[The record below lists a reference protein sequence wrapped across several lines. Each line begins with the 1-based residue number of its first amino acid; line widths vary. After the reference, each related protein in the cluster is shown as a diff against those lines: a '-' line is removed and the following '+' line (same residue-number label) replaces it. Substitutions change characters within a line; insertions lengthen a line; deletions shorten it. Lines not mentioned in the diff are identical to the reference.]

1 MDATNAAAIFSELR
15 ELADEELDERL
26 PDKVQ
31 ELKDQGFELR
41 VETSLEDPEFITE
54 PSPYTEVIRY
64 CEIWIGQSQ
73 VYDWQETYWGS
84 FGGMG
89 TDWWVEQGDTSIDGD
104 VQILLELLDLLPE
117 SPDVPQPD
125 DAEDSDD
132 ITR

>member
-1 MDATNAAAIFSELR
+1 MNDINTTAIFSELR
-15 ELADEELDERL
+15 ELADDELDDRL
-26 PDKVQ
+26 PEKIQ

-64 CEIWIGQSQ
+64 CEIWLGQSQ

-104 VQILLELLDLLPE
+104 VKTLLELLDLLPE
-117 SPDVPQPD
+117 TPDVPPPESTEGAD
-125 DAEDSDD
+125 DA
-132 ITR
+132 

>member
-1 MDATNAAAIFSELR
+1 MDAINAAAIFSELR

-41 VETSLEDPEFITE
+41 VESSLEDPEFITE

-89 TDWWVEQGDTSIDGD
+89 TDWWVEQGDTSIEGD

-125 DAEDSDD
+125 DEEDADD
-132 ITR
+132 

>member
-1 MDATNAAAIFSELR
+1 MDAINAAAIFSEIR
-15 ELADEELDERL
+15 DLADEELDERL

-64 CEIWIGQSQ
+64 CEIWIGRSQ

-89 TDWWVEQGDTSIDGD
+89 TDWWVEQGDSSLDGD
-104 VQILLELLDLLPE
+104 VKILLELLDLLPE
-117 SPDVPQPD
+117 TPDVPPPESTEE
-125 DAEDSDD
+125 AEDD
-132 ITR
+132 

>member
-1 MDATNAAAIFSELR
+1 MDAINAAAIFSELR
-15 ELADEELDERL
+15 DLADEELEERL
-26 PDKVQ
+26 TDKVQ
-31 ELKDQGFELR
+31 ELKDKGFELR
-41 VETSLEDPEFITE
+41 VETSLEDPEFITK

-104 VQILLELLDLLPE
+104 VQILLELLDLLPG
-117 SPDVPQPD
+117 SPDVPQPE
-125 DAEDSDD
+125 DAEGADD
-132 ITR
+132 D